1 MYDNPQS
8 KTKKH
13 KMKKTNLS
21 DYDPSQVPSGNGY
34 TIGIVIAEWNS
45 EITNPLADG
54 AIETLKKYHVD
65 NQDIRIV
72 HVPGSFELTT
82 GADLMLKNIPSLDA
96 VICIGCVIQGETR
109 HFDFICEAVSQGLT
123 NVALKHEK
131 PVIFSLLT
139 TNNMQ
144 QAIDRAGGKH
154 GNKGVEGAVT
164 ALKMIKLQKELEK
177 NS

>member
-1 MYDNPQS
+1 
-8 KTKKH
+8 
-13 KMKKTNLS
+13 MKKTNLS
-21 DYDPSQVPSGNGY
+21 DYNPAEVPAGNEYVVG
-34 TIGIVIAEWNS
+34 VVVAEWNR
-45 EITNPLADG
+45 EITDALAQG
-54 AIETLKKYHVD
+54 ALDTLREHGVKEE
-65 NQDIRIV
+65 NIRLV

-82 GADLMLKNIPSLDA
+82 GADLMLKNDKELDA

-109 HFDFICEAVSQGLT
+109 HFDFICEAVSQGIT

-144 QAIDRAGGKH
+144 QALDRAGGRH

-164 ALKMIKLQKELEK
+164 ALKMIKMQRELE
-177 NS
+177 N

>member
-1 MYDNPQS
+1 
-8 KTKKH
+8 
-13 KMKKTNLS
+13 MKKTNLS
-21 DYDPSQVPSGNGY
+21 DYNPAEVPAGNEYAVG
-34 TIGIVIAEWNS
+34 VVVAEWNR
-45 EITNPLADG
+45 EITDALAQG
-54 AIETLKKYHVD
+54 ALDTLREHGVKEE
-65 NQDIRIV
+65 NIRLV

-82 GADLMLKNIPSLDA
+82 GADLMLKNDKELDA

-109 HFDFICEAVSQGLT
+109 HFDFICEAVSQGIT

-144 QAIDRAGGKH
+144 QALDRAGGRH

-164 ALKMIKLQKELEK
+164 ALKMIKMQRELE
-177 NS
+177 N